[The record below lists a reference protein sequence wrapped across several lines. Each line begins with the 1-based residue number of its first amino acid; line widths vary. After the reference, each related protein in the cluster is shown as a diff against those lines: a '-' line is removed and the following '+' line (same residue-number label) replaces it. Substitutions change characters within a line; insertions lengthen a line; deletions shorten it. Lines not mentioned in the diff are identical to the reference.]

1 MKFYCGIDLHARDSF
16 VCIIDDKDKIHIK
29 ERIQNQLEI
38 FLYHLNSFSPRP
50 SVVVESTLN
59 WYWLVDG
66 LMEAGFDVSLAH
78 TLGLYMIKGAKVKTD
93 KRDAFNLA
101 RLLRLEAIPQAYIY
115 PKEKRP
121 TRDLL
126 RKRKRLII
134 LRAADYGNLRR
145 MLLQQGILSRSLTE
159 IKHLNEEQISQYF
172 NHPIIQSHCILEIER
187 IHFFTRQIKI
197 LEEIILSTVEDEPS
211 FELLQTLPGIGK
223 ILALT
228 IYYETGDISRFPS
241 PKHYS
246 SYSRVVPGI
255 AQSGNSTKRGRGSKQ
270 GNPHLKWA
278 FSQAAVFSVRYYGS
292 IRKFRQTHMDR
303 RKSKARKI
311 VSLSIVAH
319 KLAIAAYYV
328 LRDQVPFKEELMFR
342 NYQ

>member
-16 VCIIDDKDKIHIK
+16 VCIIDDNDRVLLK
-29 ERIQNQLEI
+29 ERIDNRLEL
-38 FLYHLNSFSPRP
+38 FLYHLNSFTPRP

-66 LMEAGFDVSLAH
+66 LMDAGFEVTLAH
-78 TLGLYMIKGAKVKTD
+78 TLGLYMITGAKVKTD

-101 RLLRLEAIPQAYIY
+101 RLLRLDAIPKAYIY
-115 PKEKRP
+115 PKDKRP

-126 RKRKRLII
+126 RKRSRLVT
-134 LRAADYGNLRR
+134 LRAAEYGNVRR
-145 MLLQQGILSRSLTE
+145 MLLQQGIVSRSLTE
-159 IKHLNEEQISQYF
+159 IKHLDEEQISHYF
-172 NHPIIQSHCILEIER
+172 EHPIIRCHCLMEIER
-187 IHFFTRQIKI
+187 IHFFTRQVKI
-197 LEEIILSTVEDEPS
+197 LEEIILGTVEDQPT
-211 FELLQTLPGIGK
+211 FELLQTIPGIGK

-228 IYYETGDISRFPS
+228 VLYETGDIDRFPS
-241 PKHYS
+241 AKHYS

-255 AQSGNSTKRGRGSKQ
+255 AQSGNAIKRGRGSKQ

-278 FSQAAVFSVRYYGS
+278 FTQAATLAIRYYAP
-292 IRKFRQTHMDR
+292 IRKFRQTHMNR
-303 RKSKARKI
+303 RKSRAKKLI
-311 VSLSIVAH
+311 SISIVAH

-328 LRDQVPFKEELMFR
+328 QKNQVSYKEELMFR

>member
-16 VCIIDDKDKIHIK
+16 ICIIDDKDKIHFDGK
-29 ERIQNQLEI
+29 IQNQIEQ
-38 FLYHLNSFSPRP
+38 FLFHLNSFSPRP

-101 RLLRLEAIPQAYIY
+101 RLLRLEAIPKAYIY
-115 PKEKRP
+115 PKDKRP
-121 TRDLL
+121 IRDLL
-126 RKRKRLII
+126 RKRRRLVN
-134 LRAADYGNLRR
+134 LRVAEYGNVRR
-145 MLLQQGILSRSLTE
+145 MLLQQGIVSRSLTE

-172 NHPIIQSHCILEIER
+172 DHPIIRCHCIMEIER
-187 IHFFTRQIKI
+187 IHFFTRQIKV
-197 LEEIILSTVEDEPS
+197 LEEIILGTVEDEPS
-211 FELLQTLPGIGK
+211 FELLQTIPGIGK

-228 IYYETGDISRFPS
+228 IFYETGDIGRFPS

-255 AQSGNSTKRGRGSKQ
+255 AQSGNTTKRGRGSKQ

-278 FSQAAVFSVRYYGS
+278 FTQAAALSVRYYGS

-303 RKSKARKI
+303 RKSRAKKLI
-311 VSLSIVAH
+311 SISIVAH

-328 LRDQVPFKEELMFR
+328 LKDQVPFKEELMFKK
-342 NYQ
+342 YQ